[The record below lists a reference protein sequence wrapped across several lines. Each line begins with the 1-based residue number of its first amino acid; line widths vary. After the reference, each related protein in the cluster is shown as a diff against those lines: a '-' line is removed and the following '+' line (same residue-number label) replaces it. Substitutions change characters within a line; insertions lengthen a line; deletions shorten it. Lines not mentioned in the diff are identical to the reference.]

1 MKATAS
7 ATTTGVMTWLWRAW
21 LIGACLWV
29 LYGFFE
35 ISTQNAPSRQAQE
48 QRLFTA
54 DSCGSMGDRLT
65 VSTCVGLQRMATIR
79 AGSDAEPQQGAQ
91 GGRKL
96 AFLFG
101 PPLAVLGVFY
111 GFLRLFRWGFS

>member
-7 ATTTGVMTWLWRAW
+7 ATTTGVQTWLWRVW

-29 LYGFFE
+29 VYGFVE
-35 ISTQNAPSRQAQE
+35 ISNQTAPSRATQE

-54 DSCGSMGDRLT
+54 DSCGSMVDRLT
-65 VSTCVGLQRMATIR
+65 VRTCIGLQRMATIR
-79 AGSDAEPQQGAQ
+79 AGGDEESQVSGT
-91 GGRKL
+91 GGRNVV
-96 AFLFG
+96 FLFG
-101 PPLAVLGVFY
+101 PPLAVLAVFY